1 MSELLQVASALRRM
15 SDEKLANLITERMI
29 NSSGLVDFFDLAE
42 AITKPT
48 SISAAIA
55 GLPLSQ
61 ALELRSLAAGQKP
74 NPKIAAELSGQ
85 MLISGEPEFK
95 PFEATLESL
104 ATFAKLET
112 VTAVADSVSAGAA
125 ASSGQPA
132 QDQIDR
138 DCGIEIFETMQAI
151 TELIFDLEHRF
162 VREVG
167 KKNVGLPDI
176 KRFSTHLR
184 KTNEYAKQIYELSH
198 LANLIILANGRWQL
212 SGQSQKWLDW
222 NPGERFEHL
231 AKTWRQILGDASA
244 KELQAAISKNLGVT
258 SLEKQLAKT
267 YPFADGSVSSKITKL
282 ESLASLI
289 GLSANGWMSSWAP
302 KVLKSEYSAAS
313 NQAAATLPQ
322 PQDKLICQADL
333 TLIAPGPLPTDIE
346 ITLRRF
352 ADTEQIGMASTY
364 RLSALSISHGLETGL
379 ALSEIRELLVRLSG
393 NSIPQPIE
401 YLLNEAEA
409 RFGRLKVI
417 GGELNERTIV
427 QSTDK
432 VLLAEILNDTK
443 LKPFALSQLEDGQL
457 ASRFEPE
464 VLYFGLREIGF
475 VAIRVDSDGKVI
487 SPLAATRQIM
497 DAEKIKSI
505 SADILRLRE
514 QDAKLGDSP
523 DDDDLQ
529 RQIQLAIKNK
539 TRARF
544 TVTSSTGEM
553 EFLLEPIGIA
563 NGRLRAKDRK
573 ADIERTLPITSI
585 IRVVLD

>member
-1 MSELLQVASALRRM
+1 MQVASALRRL
-15 SDEKLANLITERMI
+15 SDEKLASLITERMV

-42 AITKPT
+42 ALTKPS
-48 SISAAIA
+48 SIGSAIA

-61 ALELRSLAAGQKP
+61 AIELRSLAAGNKP
-74 NPKIAAELSGQ
+74 NTKISLELEGQ
-85 MLISGEPEFK
+85 LLVAGAPEFK
-95 PFEATLESL
+95 PFEATIESL
-104 ATFAKLET
+104 SSFSKLAT
-112 VTAVADSVSAGAA
+112 VVAVSNASESA
-125 ASSGQPA
+125 PA

-138 DCGIEIFETMQAI
+138 DCGIEIFETLQAI

-176 KRFSTHLR
+176 KRFATHLR
-184 KTNEYAKQIYELSH
+184 KSNDYAKQIYELAH
-198 LANLIILANGRWQL
+198 LANLIMLANGRWQL
-212 SGQSQKWLDW
+212 SAQSQSWLDW
-222 NPGERFEHL
+222 TPAERFSHL

-244 KELQAAISKNLGVT
+244 NELLSAIGKPSNVI
-258 SLEKQLAKT
+258 SLEEILNMT
-267 YPFADGSVSSKITKL
+267 YPFADGSVASKITKL
-282 ESLASLI
+282 ENLAGLI
-289 GLSANGWMSSWAP
+289 GLSAVGWMSSWAP
-302 KVLKSEYSAAS
+302 NVLNCDYSAAS
-313 NQAAATLPQ
+313 QQAAATLPQ

-333 TLIAPGPLPTDIE
+333 TLIAPGPLPTDVE

-379 ALSEIRELLVRLSG
+379 KVSEIRELLLRLSG
-393 NSIPQPIE
+393 DSIPQPIE
-401 YLLNEAEA
+401 YLLSEADV
-409 RFGRLKVI
+409 RFGRLAVI
-417 GGELNERTIV
+417 GGELNERSLIK
-427 QSTDK
+427 SSDK
-432 VLLAEILNDTK
+432 VLLAEILNDAR
-443 LKPFALSQLEDGQL
+443 LKPFAISQLEDGQL

-475 VAIRVDSDGKVI
+475 VAIRADENGKVL
-487 SPLAATRQIM
+487 SPLSATQ
-497 DAEKIKSI
+497 KSFEPEHGNSV
-505 SADILRLRE
+505 SADISRLRD
-514 QDAKLGDSP
+514 QDAKLGDAP

-544 TVTSSTGEM
+544 TVTSSTGEI

-585 IRVVLD
+585 LRVVLD

>member
-42 AITKPT
+42 ALTKPT

-61 ALELRSLAAGQKP
+61 AIELRSLAAGGKP
-74 NPKIAAELSGQ
+74 NPKIAAELAAQ

-95 PFEATLESL
+95 PFETILESL
-104 ATFAKLET
+104 SSFAKLET
-112 VTAVADSVSAGAA
+112 VAAVSNGFEQANQGSAL
-125 ASSGQPA
+125 PT
-132 QDQIDR
+132 QDRVDR
-138 DCGIEIFETMQAI
+138 DSGIEIFETMQAI

-176 KRFSTHLR
+176 KRFANHLR
-184 KTNEYAKQIYELSH
+184 KTNEYAKQIYELAH

-212 SGQSQKWLDW
+212 SSQSTSWLDW
-222 NPGERFEHL
+222 NPSERFEHL

-244 KELQAAISKNLGVT
+244 KELLSALGKQPGVT
-258 SLEKQLAKT
+258 SLAENLSQT
-267 YPFADGSVSSKITKL
+267 YPFADGSVTSKITKL
-282 ESLASLI
+282 ENLASLI
-289 GLSANGWMSSWAP
+289 GLSADGWMSTWAP
-302 KVLKSEYSAAS
+302 MVLKCEYAAAS
-313 NQAAATLPQ
+313 KKAAATLPQ

-346 ITLRRF
+346 IKLRRF

-379 ALSEIRELLVRLSG
+379 QLSEIRELLVKLSG

-401 YLLNEAEA
+401 YLLNEAES
-409 RFGRLKVI
+409 RFGRLRII
-417 GGELNERTIV
+417 GGETNERTIL

-443 LKPFALSQLEDGQL
+443 LKPFSLSQLEDGQL

-475 VAIRVDSDGKVI
+475 VAIRVDSQGKVI
-487 SPLAATRQIM
+487 SPLVATQQM
-497 DAEKIKSI
+497 ADTESVKSI
-505 SADILRLRE
+505 GADILRLRE

-539 TRARF
+539 ARAKF
-544 TVTSSTGEM
+544 TVTSSSGEI

>member
-112 VTAVADSVSAGAA
+112 VTAVADSVSTDAA
-125 ASSGQPA
+125 ASSGLPA

-379 ALSEIRELLVRLSG
+379 ELSEIRELLVRLSG

-497 DAEKIKSI
+497 EAEKIKLI

>member
-42 AITKPT
+42 ALTKPT

-61 ALELRSLAAGQKP
+61 AIELRSLAAGRKP
-74 NPKIAAELSGQ
+74 NPKIAAELASQ
-85 MLISGEPEFK
+85 MLISGEPDFK
-95 PFEATLESL
+95 PFETILESL
-104 ATFAKLET
+104 SSFAKLET
-112 VTAVADSVSAGAA
+112 VAAVSNGFEQANQGSAF
-125 ASSGQPA
+125 PT
-132 QDQIDR
+132 QDRVDR
-138 DCGIEIFETMQAI
+138 DSGIEIFETMQAI

-176 KRFSTHLR
+176 KRFATHLR
-184 KTNEYAKQIYELSH
+184 KTNEYAKQIYELAH

-212 SGQSQKWLDW
+212 SSQSTSWLDW
-222 NPGERFEHL
+222 NPSERFEHL

-244 KELQAAISKNLGVT
+244 KELLSALGKQPGVT
-258 SLEKQLAKT
+258 SLAENLSQT
-267 YPFADGSVSSKITKL
+267 YPFADGSVTSKITKL
-282 ESLASLI
+282 ENLASLI
-289 GLSANGWMSSWAP
+289 GLSADGWMSTWAP
-302 KVLKSEYSAAS
+302 MVLKCEYAAAS
-313 NQAAATLPQ
+313 KKAAATLPQ

-346 ITLRRF
+346 IKLRRF

-379 ALSEIRELLVRLSG
+379 QLSEIRELLVKLSG

-401 YLLNEAEA
+401 YLLNEAES
-409 RFGRLKVI
+409 RFGRLRII
-417 GGELNERTIV
+417 GGETNERTIL

-443 LKPFALSQLEDGQL
+443 LKPFSLSQLEDGQL

-475 VAIRVDSDGKVI
+475 VAIRVDSQGKVI
-487 SPLAATRQIM
+487 SPLVATQQM
-497 DAEKIKSI
+497 ADTESVKSI
-505 SADILRLRE
+505 GADILRLRE

-529 RQIQLAIKNK
+529 RQIQLGIKNK
-539 TRARF
+539 ARAKF
-544 TVTSSTGEM
+544 TVTSSSGEI

>member
-1 MSELLQVASALRRM
+1 MQVASALRRL
-15 SDEKLANLITERMI
+15 SDEKLASLITERMV

-42 AITKPT
+42 ALTKPS
-48 SISAAIA
+48 SIGSAIA

-61 ALELRSLAAGQKP
+61 AIELRSLAAGNKP
-74 NPKIAAELSGQ
+74 NTKISLELEGQ
-85 MLISGEPEFK
+85 LLVAGAPEFK
-95 PFEATLESL
+95 PFEATIESL
-104 ATFAKLET
+104 SSFSKLAT
-112 VTAVADSVSAGAA
+112 VVAVSNASESA
-125 ASSGQPA
+125 PA

-138 DCGIEIFETMQAI
+138 DCGIEIFETLQAI

-176 KRFSTHLR
+176 KRFATHLR
-184 KTNEYAKQIYELSH
+184 KSNDYAKQIYELAH
-198 LANLIILANGRWQL
+198 LANLIMLANGRWQL
-212 SGQSQKWLDW
+212 SAQSQSWLDW
-222 NPGERFEHL
+222 TPAERFSHL

-244 KELQAAISKNLGVT
+244 KELLSAIGKPSNVI
-258 SLEKQLAKT
+258 SLEEILNMT
-267 YPFADGSVSSKITKL
+267 YPFADGSVASKITKL
-282 ESLASLI
+282 ENLAGLI
-289 GLSANGWMSSWAP
+289 GLSAVGWMCSWAP
-302 KVLKSEYSAAS
+302 NVLNCDYSAAS
-313 NQAAATLPQ
+313 QQAAATLPQ

-333 TLIAPGPLPTDIE
+333 TLIAPGPLPTDVE

-379 ALSEIRELLVRLSG
+379 KVSEIRELLLRLSG
-393 NSIPQPIE
+393 DSIPQPIE
-401 YLLNEAEA
+401 YLLSEADV
-409 RFGRLKVI
+409 RFGRLAVI
-417 GGELNERTIV
+417 GGELNERSLIK
-427 QSTDK
+427 SSDK
-432 VLLAEILNDTK
+432 VLLAEILNDAR
-443 LKPFALSQLEDGQL
+443 LKPFAISQLEDGQL

-475 VAIRVDSDGKVI
+475 VAIRADENGKVL
-487 SPLAATRQIM
+487 SPLSATQ
-497 DAEKIKSI
+497 KSFEPEHGNSV
-505 SADILRLRE
+505 SADISRLRD
-514 QDAKLGDSP
+514 QDAKLGDAP

-544 TVTSSTGEM
+544 TVTSSTGEI

-585 IRVVLD
+585 LRVVLD

>member
-15 SDEKLANLITERMI
+15 SDEKLANLVTERMI

-42 AITKPT
+42 ALTKPT

-61 ALELRSLAAGQKP
+61 AIELRSLAAGQKP
-74 NPKIAAELSGQ
+74 NPKIAAELAGQ

-104 ATFAKLET
+104 SGFAKLET
-112 VTAVADSVSAGAA
+112 VTVVADTDSGDTAAGF
-125 ASSGQPA
+125 GLPA
-132 QDQIDR
+132 QEQIDR

-176 KRFSTHLR
+176 KRFATHLR
-184 KTNEYAKQIYELSH
+184 KTNEYAKQIYELAH
-198 LANLIILANGRWQL
+198 LGNLIMLASGRWQL
-212 SGQSQKWLDW
+212 SGQSQNWLDW

-244 KELQAAISKNLGVT
+244 KELQLAISKHHGVI
-258 SLEKQLAKT
+258 SLENNLAKT
-267 YPFADGSVSSKITKL
+267 YPFADGSVSSKINKL

-289 GLSANGWMSSWAP
+289 GLSANGWMSSWTP
-302 KVLKSEYSAAS
+302 KVLKCEYSAAS
-313 NQAAATLPQ
+313 RKAAATLPQ

-333 TLIAPGPLPTDIE
+333 TLIAPGPLPTEIE

-401 YLLNEAEA
+401 YLLNEAES

-432 VLLAEILNDTK
+432 VLLAEILNDNK

-457 ASRFEPE
+457 ASRFEPD
-464 VLYFGLREIGF
+464 VLYFGLRELGF
-475 VAIRVDSDGKVI
+475 VAIRVDQDGKVI
-487 SPLAATRQIM
+487 SPLAATKQIM
-497 DAEKIKSI
+497 DTEKVKSI
-505 SADILRLRE
+505 GTDILRLRE

-539 TRARF
+539 ARAKF
-544 TVTSSTGEM
+544 TVTSSTGEI

>member
-1 MSELLQVASALRRM
+1 MSELLNVASALRRM
-15 SDEKLANLITERMI
+15 SDENLATLITERMI
-29 NSSGLVDFFDLAE
+29 NSTGLVDFFDLAE
-42 AITKPT
+42 ALTKPT
-48 SISAAIA
+48 SIASAIA
-55 GLPLSQ
+55 GLPLTQ
-61 ALELRSLAAGQKP
+61 AMELRSLAAGNKP
-74 NPKIAAELSGQ
+74 NPKISQELERQ
-85 MLISGEPEFK
+85 MLVAGEPQFK
-95 PFEATLESL
+95 PFVATVESL
-104 ATFAKLET
+104 ASFSKLET
-112 VTAVADSVSAGAA
+112 VVAVSNANDWAPDQG
-125 ASSGQPA
+125 
-132 QDQIDR
+132 QIDR
-138 DCGIEIFETMQAI
+138 DCGIEIFETLQAI

-176 KRFSTHLR
+176 KRFATHLR
-184 KTNEYAKQIYELSH
+184 KSNDYAKQIYELAH
-198 LANLIILANGRWQL
+198 LANLIMLANGRWQL
-212 SGQSQKWLDW
+212 SSHSQSWLDW
-222 NPGERFEHL
+222 NPAERFAHL

-244 KELQAAISKNLGVT
+244 KELQSAIGKSGNAIS
-258 SLEKQLAKT
+258 LEEILNRT

-282 ESLASLI
+282 ESLAGLI
-289 GLSANGWMSSWAP
+289 GLSAAGWMSSWAA
-302 KVLKSEYSAAS
+302 KVLKCDYSAAS
-313 NQAAATLPQ
+313 KQAAATLPQ

-333 TLIAPGPLPTDIE
+333 TLIAPGPLPTDVE

-379 ALSEIRELLVRLSG
+379 KLSEIRDLLVKLSG

-401 YLLNEAEA
+401 YLLSEADV
-409 RFGRLKVI
+409 RFGRLAII
-417 GGELNERTIV
+417 GGELNERSLI
-427 QSTDK
+427 QSSDK
-432 VLLAEILNDTK
+432 VLLAEILNDAR
-443 LKPFALSQLEDGQL
+443 LKPFAIIQLEDGQL

-475 VAIRVDSDGKVI
+475 VAIRVDENGKVI
-487 SPLAATRQIM
+487 SPLAATKQSF
-497 DAEKIKSI
+497 DAEKGNSI
-505 SADILRLRE
+505 FADISRLRI

-544 TVTSSTGEM
+544 TVTSSAGEI

-573 ADIERTLPITSI
+573 ADIERTLPIASI
-585 IRVVLD
+585 LRVVLD

>member
-15 SDEKLANLITERMI
+15 SDEKLASLITERMV

-42 AITKPT
+42 ALLKPS
-48 SISAAIA
+48 SIAAAIA
-55 GLPLSQ
+55 GLPLRQ
-61 ALELRSLAAGQKP
+61 AIELRSLAAGNKP
-74 NPKIAAELSGQ
+74 NSRISLELQSQ
-85 MLISGEPEFK
+85 MLVAGEPEFK
-95 PFEATLESL
+95 PFETTIESL
-104 ATFAKLET
+104 AGFSKLET
-112 VTAVADSVSAGAA
+112 VVAVSNSNESA
-125 ASSGQPA
+125 PA

-138 DCGIEIFETMQAI
+138 DCGIEIFETLQAI

-176 KRFSTHLR
+176 KRFATHLR
-184 KTNEYAKQIYELSH
+184 KSNEYAKQIYELAH
-198 LANLIILANGRWQL
+198 LTNLIMVANGRWQL
-212 SGQSQKWLDW
+212 SVQSQSWLDW
-222 NPGERFEHL
+222 NPAERFSHL

-244 KELQAAISKNLGVT
+244 KELLSAFGKTGQAISLEENLNR
-258 SLEKQLAKT
+258 T
-267 YPFADGSVSSKITKL
+267 YPFADGSVASKITKL
-282 ESLASLI
+282 ENLAGLI
-289 GLSANGWMSSWAP
+289 GLSSAGWLSSWGS
-302 KVLKSEYSAAS
+302 KVLSCDYTTAS
-313 NQAAATLPQ
+313 NLAAATLPQ

-333 TLIAPGPLPTDIE
+333 TLIAPGPLPTDVE

-364 RLSALSISHGLETGL
+364 RLSALSVSHGLETGL
-379 ALSEIRELLVRLSG
+379 MISEIRELLLRLSG
-393 NSIPQPIE
+393 DSIPQPIE
-401 YLLNEAEA
+401 YLLSEADV
-409 RFGRLKVI
+409 RFGRLAII
-417 GGELNERTIV
+417 GGESNERSLI
-427 QSTDK
+427 QSNDK
-432 VLLAEILNDTK
+432 VLLAEILNDAR

-475 VAIRVDSDGKVI
+475 VAIRVDEAGKVL
-487 SPLAATRQIM
+487 SPLAATKQSF
-497 DAEKIKSI
+497 DLENGSSI
-505 SADILRLRE
+505 SSDISRLRDQE
-514 QDAKLGDSP
+514 AKLGDAP

-544 TVTSSTGEM
+544 TVTSSTGEI

-585 IRVVLD
+585 LRVVLD

>member
-1 MSELLQVASALRRM
+1 MSELLQVASALRNL
-15 SDEKLANLITERMI
+15 SDEKLAKLITERMV

-42 AITKPT
+42 ALSKPT
-48 SISAAIA
+48 SIAAAIA

-61 ALELRSLAAGQKP
+61 AVELRSLVSGNKP
-74 NPKIAAELSGQ
+74 NTKVAIELANQ
-85 MLISGEPEFK
+85 MLISSEPEFK
-95 PFEATLESL
+95 PFDFTVDSL
-104 ATFAKLET
+104 ASFAKLET
-112 VTAVADSVSAGAA
+112 VASVS
-125 ASSGQPA
+125 SSISTAPS

-138 DCGIEIFETMQAI
+138 DSGIEIFETMQAI

-176 KRFSTHLR
+176 KRFATHLR
-184 KTNEYAKQIYELSH
+184 KTNDYAKLIYDLAHLS
-198 LANLIILANGRWQL
+198 NLILLANGRWQL
-212 SGQSQKWLDW
+212 SSQSSSWLNWDP
-222 NPGERFEHL
+222 NQRFEHL

-244 KELQAAISKNLGVT
+244 KELLSAIAKPIGVVSLKENL
-258 SLEKQLAKT
+258 ART
-267 YPFADGSVSSKITKL
+267 YPFADGSVSSKISKL
-282 ESLASLI
+282 ESIAGLI
-289 GLSANGWMSSWAP
+289 GLSAMGWMSSWAP
-302 KVLKSEYSAAS
+302 KVLKCDYEAS
-313 NQAAATLPQ
+313 SKQAAMQLPQ
-322 PQDKLICQADL
+322 PQRKLICQADL
-333 TLIAPGPLPTDIE
+333 TLIAPGPLPTDVE
-346 ITLRRF
+346 ILLRRF

-379 ALSEIRELLVRLSG
+379 QISEIRNLLIDLSG

-401 YLLNEAEA
+401 YLLNEADS
-409 RFGRLKVI
+409 RFGRLNI
-417 GGELNERTIV
+417 SGGEQSERSVIS
-427 QSTDK
+427 STDK
-432 VLLAEILNDTK
+432 VLLAEILNDSR
-443 LKPFALSQLEDGQL
+443 LKPFGLTQLEEGDL

-475 VAIRVDSDGKVI
+475 VAIRVDETGKVI
-487 SPLAATRQIM
+487 SPLSASKHSL
-497 DAEKIKSI
+497 DAEMGNSI
-505 SADILRLRE
+505 AADILRLRE

-539 TRARF
+539 ARAKF
-544 TVTSSTGEM
+544 TVSSSTGEI

-585 IRVVLD
+585 LRVVLD

>member
-42 AITKPT
+42 ALTKPT

-61 ALELRSLAAGQKP
+61 AIELRSLAAGHKP
-74 NPKIAAELSGQ
+74 NAKIAAELAAQ
-85 MLISGEPEFK
+85 MLISSEPEFK

-104 ATFAKLET
+104 SNFAKHET
-112 VTAVADSVSAGAA
+112 VAAVSNNFEQANHGSAL
-125 ASSGQPA
+125 PE
-132 QDQIDR
+132 QDRIDR
-138 DCGIEIFETMQAI
+138 DSGIEIFETMQAI

-176 KRFSTHLR
+176 KRFATHLR
-184 KTNEYAKQIYELSH
+184 KSNEYAKQIYELAH
-198 LANLIILANGRWQL
+198 LANLITLANGRWQL
-212 SGQSQKWLDW
+212 SSHSTNWLDW
-222 NPGERFEHL
+222 NPRERFEHL

-244 KELQAAISKNLGVT
+244 KELLSALGKQPGVT
-258 SLEKQLAKT
+258 SLAENLNKT

-282 ESLASLI
+282 ENLASLI
-289 GLSANGWMSSWAP
+289 GLSTDGWMSTWAP
-302 KVLKSEYSAAS
+302 MVLKCDYSAAS
-313 NQAAATLPQ
+313 KKAAATLPQ

-346 ITLRRF
+346 IKLRRF

-379 ALSEIRELLVRLSG
+379 QLSEIRELLVKLSG

-401 YLLNEAEA
+401 YLLNEAES
-409 RFGRLKVI
+409 RFGRLSII
-417 GGELNERTIV
+417 GGESNERTIL

-432 VLLAEILNDTK
+432 VLLAEILNETK
-443 LKPFALSQLEDGQL
+443 LKPFSLSQLADGQL

-475 VAIRVDSDGKVI
+475 VAIRVDGQGKVI
-487 SPLAATRQIM
+487 SPLAATKQTA
-497 DAEKIKSI
+497 DTESVKSI
-505 SADILRLRE
+505 GADILRLRE

-539 TRARF
+539 ARAKF
-544 TVTSSTGEM
+544 TVTSSSGEI

>member
-364 RLSALSISHGLETGL
+364 RLSAISISHGLETGL